1 MKAVNLV
8 PSEHRRARPSGEGS
22 GSAYAVVGV
31 LAVLLVMAVVYVLTT
46 NSLKQSESKA
56 ASAQQEA
63 DALEAQAEKLG
74 TFTDFAS
81 IKDQRL
87 ASVISTAQTRF
98 DWERFMRELAL
109 VMPEGSWLQDTEA
122 SVYGDDASSS
132 GPADSS
138 ALASM
143 SPSAT
148 LVGCTPEQSDVATMM
163 KRLEQLYRVS
173 QVSLNESARELN
185 SSEVT
190 LENCGNLYKFD
201 LTVSFEPVP
210 PAKEAPRGAST
221 VPAKLGGGS

>member
-22 GSAYAVVGV
+22 GGAYAVVGV
-31 LAVLLVMAVVYVLTT
+31 LAVLLVMAVGYVLTT

-56 ASAQQEA
+56 ASAQQQA
-63 DALEAQAEKLG
+63 DALEAQAAQLG
-74 TFTDFAS
+74 SFTDFAS
-81 IKDQRL
+81 LKDQRL

-122 SVYGDDASSS
+122 SVYGSDSSS
-132 GPADSS
+132 GAPAD
-138 ALASM
+138 ASGVKPV

-148 LVGCTPEQSDVATMM
+148 LVGCTPKQTEVATMM
-163 KRLEQLYRVS
+163 KRLEQLHRVS
-173 QVSLNESARELN
+173 EVSLNESAREPTGG
-185 SSEVT
+185 EVT